1 MNWKRALEEYR
12 NHLVLERAFS
22 PHTVDAYLRDVKK
35 LQTFCIGMP
44 KSISCLEVDI
54 ETLRAMLKKLHE
66 DKIST
71 KSQARILSGIKSFFH
86 YLCLENLLEINPC
99 DKIDLPRFER
109 RLPDTL
115 SREEIDTII
124 NGVDLSSMHGERNR
138 TLLETLYSC
147 GLRVSELIKLKC
159 SKLYLDQGYLVVY
172 GKGNKERL
180 IPLNPTLGKYLKNY
194 LQQVRSYQNIAK
206 GHEDY
211 LFLNNRGKMLSRMMI
226 FNIVKKQTEYVGIR
240 KNISPHTFR
249 HSFATHL
256 LQGGANLRAIQTMM
270 GHESISTTEIYM
282 HIDREFVREEMIQHH
297 PRK

>member
-12 NHLVLERAFS
+12 NHLVLERALS
-22 PHTVDAYLRDVKK
+22 IHTVDAYLRDVKK

-44 KSISCLEVDI
+44 KPISCIEVNI
-54 ETLRAMLKKLHE
+54 ETLRAMLKNLHK
-66 DKIST
+66 DKISA

-99 DKIDLPRFER
+99 EKIDLPRLER

-115 SREEIDTII
+115 SREEIDRII
-124 NGVDLSSMHGERNR
+124 NGVDLSNMHGERNR

-147 GLRVSELIKLKC
+147 GLRVTELIELKC
-159 SKLYLDQGYLVVY
+159 SKLYLDQGYIVVY
-172 GKGNKERL
+172 GKGSKERL
-180 IPLNPTLGKYLKNY
+180 VPLNPTLNKYLKNY
-194 LQQVRSYQNIAK
+194 LQQVRSHQNIAK

-211 LFLNNRGKMLSRMMI
+211 LFLNNRGKMLSRMTI
-226 FNIVKKQTEYVGIR
+226 FNIVKKQTEYVGIK

-282 HIDREFVREEMIQHH
+282 HIDRDFIREEIIQHH